1 MATKQVLIITSRSEK
16 TVAWKEREQYVKVFC
31 EALEDYLGDVHARYT
46 TYRDLRYSIRQ
57 GVPSIYDTSTG
68 ADLKDFDFVH
78 FKNWQYELGE
88 APVVAAYLKMHGVL
102 FFNSEVH
109 VPISPGK
116 LAQMFLLGANG
127 VPVPDTFYARKE
139 QLLGL
144 FSQGMAPEG
153 FDFPFIMKANDA
165 SRGDDNHLV
174 DEAKQAVDILTASDP
189 DKEYVVQRFI
199 PNDGD
204 YRFLFM
210 GLDAEPLVFH
220 RKAGKGTHLNNTSK
234 GGSGRFM
241 QSNQLPPQYTQY
253 ARRAAEL
260 TGREVGGVDILVDSQ
275 NGKPYVLEV
284 NGTPALA
291 TGYGVDI
298 KTKRFADF
306 LRRSLEA
313 QEEE

>member
-1 MATKQVLIITSRSEK
+1 MATKKVLIITSRSEK
-16 TVAWKEREQYVKVFC
+16 TVAWKERERYVKDFC
-31 EALEDYLGDVHARYT
+31 DTLEGYLDDMRARYT
-46 TYRDLRYSIRQ
+46 TYPDLQFSIRR
-57 GVPSIYDTSTG
+57 GVPSVYDTTTC
-68 ADLKDFDFVH
+68 ADLKEFDLVH

-88 APVVAAYLKMHGVL
+88 APVVAAYLKMRGVL

-127 VPVPDTFYARKE
+127 VPVPDTFYARKSA
-139 QLLGL
+139 LI
-144 FSQGMAPEG
+144 GMFTRRQTPEG
-153 FDFPFIMKANDA
+153 FDLPFIMKANDG

-174 DEAKQAVDILTASDP
+174 RDYNQALDILTASDP
-189 DKEYVVQRFI
+189 DKEYVLQRFI

-204 YRFLFM
+204 YRYLFT
-210 GLDAEPLVFH
+210 GLDANPLVFH
-220 RKAGKGTHLNNTSK
+220 RKAGAGTHLNNTSK
-234 GGSGRFM
+234 GGSGRFI
-241 QSNQLPPQYTQY
+241 QNNQLPLQYTQF

-260 TGREVGGVDILVDSQ
+260 TGREIGGVDILVDSQ
-275 NGKPYVLEV
+275 TGEPYVLEV

-291 TGYGVDI
+291 TGYGVGT

-306 LRRSLEA
+306 LHRALEA